1 MQKAS
6 QSFAMASR
14 GKYAPLNA
22 DSENGN
28 KSKYVSDLDESRE
41 AEPRRGFLHG
51 RRRYYLAGFAA
62 ILVIS
67 VVTLAAVFGTNS
79 GNLLP
84 SHLLCRC
91 SFIYQSESH

>member
-1 MQKAS
+1 
-6 QSFAMASR
+6 MASR

-41 AEPRRGFLHG
+41 SEPRRGILTG

-62 ILVIS
+62 ILVIG

-79 GNLLP
+79 GRLL
-84 SHLLCRC
+84 
-91 SFIYQSESH
+91 SFPLIF